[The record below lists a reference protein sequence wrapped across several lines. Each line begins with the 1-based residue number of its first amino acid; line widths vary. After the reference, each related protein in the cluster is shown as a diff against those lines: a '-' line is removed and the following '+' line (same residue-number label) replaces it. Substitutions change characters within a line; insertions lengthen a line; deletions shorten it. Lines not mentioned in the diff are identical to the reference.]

1 MQIVLDQDWWE
12 VADDML
18 LGEIF
23 SQVSDR
29 AQAKQRFVTS
39 LSIGERRL
47 TDRDLEP
54 TLLARVGNEVGPIKA
69 TSKALKDILAEA
81 QPTLTQFE
89 TELKTEGQALISSL
103 RAGLNGVNSVDAWLG
118 RFADYV
124 EMVELVRTQ
133 AGDRSQ
139 ETSLAPWISELLEAR
154 TASDSV
160 RVADVLEFELIPRMG
175 RQN

>member
-1 MQIVLDQDWWE
+1 MQIVLDQDQWE
-12 VADDML
+12 VADGTL

-23 SQVSDR
+23 AQVSDR
-29 AQAKQRFVTS
+29 AQAKERFVTS

-54 TLLARVGNEVGPIKA
+54 TLLARAANEVGPIKA

-89 TELKTEGQALISSL
+89 TELKAEARTLLSSI

-118 RFADYV
+118 RFADYI

-139 ETSLAPWISELLEAR
+139 ETSLTPWISELLEAR
-154 TASDSV
+154 TAGDSV
-160 RVADVLEFELIPRMG
+160 RVTDVLEFELIPRMS
-175 RQN
+175 QKS